1 MPLSSRR
8 ANRLLSLLVLA
19 ALTISV
25 RLPFVLR
32 ADRVFDSDEAVEG
45 LMARHVA
52 QGEHPA
58 FLWGQ
63 QYKGVPEVYLN
74 AAVFAVTEPTVT
86 ALKATTLACFVL
98 FVCLQFVLLEALFS
112 TRIAWMAS
120 ALLILGPPSLVL
132 WTLSANAEVVMTF
145 LAGAVLGLALVRF
158 ERTSSRGA
166 IAVACAAIG
175 FGLWVHQ
182 YVVYYIVAWAVCL
195 ALTAPAVRSRVRELI
210 VATDVPAWLRM
221 ATAAIATLAVLYV
234 TMGIAAF
241 LTGGFDTTVGG
252 QFIGVRNPQKLW
264 RIGGAL
270 AAIAAAV
277 RFGAMLITRSD
288 RRTDRSLA
296 FAAVGGFVVGYAPA
310 LAANFGSVK
319 LPMARMNASDLSVA
333 AGSIVSEVVP
343 IVLGLRGP
351 SNDWMLSPWFAPM
364 LAGVIVASCFALRQR
379 TTTPFFHVFVAI
391 VPIVFVASGSY
402 HDSQSYR
409 YVIPVYAG
417 LPVVLALG
425 VTEIGGWFKPLG
437 AAAFVTLLIMGAV
450 EQTTWYSRLPEDT
463 RSAAIIDCMTRHG
476 VRGAMADYWLSYK
489 VTFLS
494 GERLILAPT
503 TGVDRYPPYTA
514 FVRSLGDTDAN
525 QPCQSLLLQ

>member
-8 ANRLLSLLVLA
+8 ASRVLSLLVLA
-19 ALTISV
+19 ALTVSV

-74 AAVFAVTEPTVT
+74 AAVFALTGPTVT

-98 FVCLQFVLLEALFS
+98 FVCLQFVLLEQLFS

-158 ERTSSRGA
+158 ERTSRRGA

-182 YVVYYIVAWAVCL
+182 YIVYYLVAWAVCL
-195 ALTAPAVRSRVRELI
+195 ALTAPAVRSRVREI
-210 VATDVPAWLRM
+210 VVATDVPAWLRV
-221 ATAAIATLAVLYV
+221 ATAAVGTIAVFYV
-234 TMGIAAF
+234 TMGLVAF
-241 LTGGFDTTVGG
+241 LTGGFDATVGG
-252 QFIGVRNPQKLW
+252 LFIGVRNPQKLW

-270 AAIAAAV
+270 AVIAAAV
-277 RFGAMLITRSD
+277 RFGAMVMRSD
-288 RRTDRSLA
+288 RRADRSLA
-296 FAAVGGFVVGYAPA
+296 FAAIAGFVVGYAPA
-310 LAANFGSVK
+310 LAANFGSVN
-319 LPMARMNASDLSVA
+319 LPMARMNASDLSGA
-333 AGSIVSEVVP
+333 AGSIAGEIVP
-343 IVLGLRGP
+343 IVVGLRGP
-351 SNDWMLSPWFAPM
+351 STDWILSPWFA
-364 LAGVIVASCFALRQR
+364 LIVGGVIVASCFALRHR
-379 TTTPFFHVFVAI
+379 TTTPFFHVFVVI
-391 VPIVFVASGSY
+391 VPILFIASGSY

-425 VTEIGGWFKPLG
+425 LNEIGRWFKPLG

-450 EQTTWYSRLPEDT
+450 EQRTWYSRLPEDT

-476 VRGAMADYWLSYK
+476 ERGAMADYWLSYK
-489 VTFLS
+489 ITFLS

-514 FVRSLGDTDAN
+514 FVRSLGDTAAGQAC
-525 QPCQSLLLQ
+525 QPLLLQ